1 MASINQAA
9 APPAGTTAQR
19 PDDAEPGA
27 IRYNTDLGGLEVY
40 QSGDWTLFSTTAG
53 TADALARLWANT
65 ANGTANNNLITVGSA
80 YGVANT
86 ALLTAQGAFE
96 AANAGSPD
104 TLART
109 WANTANGTANNN
121 LITVGSAFTKAN
133 VACTQSDTAGTQ
145 ANNAYGFANTIPAT
159 VATAYAAANTASNRA
174 NTAYNASN
182 TVLVTAQG
190 AFAAANTANVD
201 ITARLWANTA
211 NLTANNTAITAV
223 GAFAKANVACTQSDS
238 AGTQANLA
246 YVAANTSNLTANNNL
261 ITVGS
266 AFAKANVACTQSD
279 TAGTQANLAY
289 THANNA
295 YISSNSVLVTAQGAF
310 AAANTANVDV
320 LARTWANTAN
330 LTANNTAITTSAA
343 FAKANVACTQ
353 SDTAGTRANLAYV
366 AANTANLTANNAA
379 ITVVSAFAKAN
390 LACTQSDTAGTQAN
404 LAYVVANTA
413 NLTANNT
420 AITAVG
426 AFALANISSRLAYAS
441 VNTVANVVTASTNNS
456 TLTIRGGNNIIIT
469 ANTANGVLMIADDTR
484 NEIAAFAKA
493 NVALTTAQSAFA
505 TANAGAPDSLA
516 RTWANTANLTA
527 NNTAITAVGAFAKA
541 NLACTQSDT
550 AGTQANLAY
559 THANNAYISSNS
571 VLVTAQGAFG
581 TANLALSTAQS
592 AFATANAGSPDSLA
606 RTWANTANAT
616 ANTATTNLALKAN
629 LAGAAFTGAV
639 TVSVASAPQL
649 TVSLSDDGTS
659 VGPNLRL
666 DRISASPAVGDLIG
680 AIDFYGRD
688 SGAAVEQYGTI
699 RVQIIDPTATSED
712 ALIGFQ
718 TALAGAFSSRMI
730 IAGGIYH
737 PSVTGGDKG
746 NNTLNIGTIYENDVR
761 VATTSSYPFPAGS
774 IYGFTLENSVVDATN
789 DLNIQAGSCRSD
801 DNLSNITVIAMTK
814 QLDAAWAAGTAA
826 GMRDTGAISNATWHI
841 FAINNPSSGAND
853 ILASLSATAPTMPAG
868 YTYFRRIGSIIRSAA
883 TILGFKQT
891 GNTFWW
897 NNSVQDY
904 SATTSRAWAL
914 LTTTVPTG
922 IYTIGKYVVRQRQLA
937 VGDIYALVGPASG
950 FNNIIARTAIASER
964 ATTEFNMRI
973 VNTSAQIYYGVT
985 IGSGTLTENV
995 IETIGWTD
1003 DRNQYVI
1010 GN

>member
-121 LITVGSAFTKAN
+121 LITVGSAFAKAN

-266 AFAKANVACTQSD
+266 AFAKANV
-279 TAGTQANLAY
+279 
-289 THANNA
+289 
-295 YISSNSVLVTAQGAF
+295 
-310 AAANTANVDV
+310 
-320 LARTWANTAN
+320 
-330 LTANNTAITTSAA
+330 
-343 FAKANVACTQ
+343 
-353 SDTAGTRANLAYV
+353 
-366 AANTANLTANNAA
+366 
-379 ITVVSAFAKAN
+379 
-390 LACTQSDTAGTQAN
+390 
-404 LAYVVANTA
+404 
-413 NLTANNT
+413 
-420 AITAVG
+420 
-426 AFALANISSRLAYAS
+426 
-441 VNTVANVVTASTNNS
+441 
-456 TLTIRGGNNIIIT
+456 
-469 ANTANGVLMIADDTR
+469 
-484 NEIAAFAKA
+484 
-493 NVALTTAQSAFA
+493 
-505 TANAGAPDSLA
+505 
-516 RTWANTANLTA
+516 
-527 NNTAITAVGAFAKA
+527 
-541 NLACTQSDT
+541 ACTQSDT